1 MADAKPV
8 SESFRTRSNNQREQL
23 GNLCTSHERPEGNI
37 RTAPHP
43 PFGHLL
49 PQGALHIKSA
59 GERRLP
65 GGWPGG
71 IVPPLCGPS
80 LPAAGCRRASRQD
93 AGAPRVSRL
102 YVQSPLW
109 EKVPEG
115 RMRGGTYLSLVM
127 LMTC

>member
-1 MADAKPV
+1 MNFTHELHA
-8 SESFRTRSNNQREQL
+8 
-23 GNLCTSHERPEGNI
+23 GNVG
-37 RTAPHP
+37 TAPHP
-43 PFGHLL
+43 PFGVLL

-71 IVPPLCGPS
+71 ILPPLCGPS

-102 YVQSPLW
+102 YVQSPLR

-115 RMRGGTYLSLVM
+115 RMRGGANISCVKF
-127 LMTC
+127 MTCAEVP